1 MTNRITERFEYGGA
15 ETAYL
20 RARDPLL
27 GAAIDSIG
35 MLSRAVHPEPFSA
48 LVNSIVAQQISMKA
62 ADTVW
67 ERLSTLLGG
76 AVTPETVGAAD
87 VQALQS
93 CGMSM
98 RKASY
103 IKSAG
108 EAALSGAIDFAA
120 LHALPDQEV
129 IRLLTALRGVGVWTA
144 EMLLIFSLR
153 RPDVLSWGDFGI
165 RRGIMRLHGLEA
177 LSKPEFETFR
187 TLYSPYGS
195 VASLY
200 LWEIAYRD

>member
-1 MTNRITERFEYGGA
+1 MERFEYGAA

-27 GAAIDSIG
+27 GNVIDSIG
-35 MLSRAVHPEPFSA
+35 MLSRAVHPDPFSA

-67 ERLSTLLGG
+67 ERLTALLGG
-76 AVTPETVGAAD
+76 AVTPEAVGAAEM
-87 VQALQS
+87 QALQA

-103 IKSAG
+103 IKGAG
-108 EAALSGAIDFAA
+108 DAALSGVVDFGA

-129 IRLLTALRGVGVWTA
+129 IRRLTALRGVGVWTA

-165 RRGIMRLHGLEA
+165 RRGIMRLHGLDT
-177 LSKPEFETFR
+177 LSKAEFEDFR
-187 TLYSPYGS
+187 ALYSPYGS

-200 LWEIAYRD
+200 FWEIAYRD